1 MYNEKKMINCMYTL
15 KEDEEYILK
24 KIKDEFKWKML
35 DSEYDEKRIEITK
48 NSDVLKQCIE
58 RGLFM
63 EEVLNNPNLPSEYLE
78 NLLKD
83 MTEFLC
89 NSKFTQIKEIKNLC
103 DKITKMHLLYNY
115 YESICTKDDE
125 TILRLEI
132 RNFLNNNF
140 ERKKIGDIIKKG
152 YKVED
157 FYKFLD
163 VLVREYFVKKY
174 LIDNE
179 QNMQKM
185 IYKRIEEQ
193 NECEEN
199 LLNAVIDYISKKY
212 MDKNKE
218 NIKNKE
224 DLDSKVTDWILD
236 IFATYLPEGFS
247 GYYIVWLS
255 GITSFMD
262 REGKFLGINSQED
275 FNIFINTAVYILN
288 RQLILPEEKLIK
300 GQELKELASKNNIDA
315 LWFFI
320 KLYKNLNKNLEL
332 EELNRIIQKIF
343 GIDIDIEKPFPT
355 RQVYDMELIYL
366 IGNISKSPEI
376 LTKIY
381 EQCSQLDE
389 KILEI
394 LKENECTPEKI
405 RQRIQAKINMKK
417 TIEQDKI
424 SKTLEEEKE
433 KLEQETK
440 KEGCVKE

>member
-179 QNMQKM
+179 RNMQKM

-275 FNIFINTAVYILN
+275 FNIFINTAIYILN

>member
-1 MYNEKKMINCMYTL
+1 M
-15 KEDEEYILK
+15 
-24 KIKDEFKWKML
+24 W
-35 DSEYDEKRIEITK
+35 R
-48 NSDVLKQCIE
+48 
-58 RGLFM
+58 
-63 EEVLNNPNLPSEYLE
+63 
-78 NLLKD
+78 
-83 MTEFLC
+83 
-89 NSKFTQIKEIKNLC
+89 
-103 DKITKMHLLYNY
+103 
-115 YESICTKDDE
+115 
-125 TILRLEI
+125 
-132 RNFLNNNF
+132 
-140 ERKKIGDIIKKG
+140 
-152 YKVED
+152 
-157 FYKFLD
+157 
-163 VLVREYFVKKY
+163 
-174 LIDNE
+174 
-179 QNMQKM
+179 
-185 IYKRIEEQ
+185 
-193 NECEEN
+193 
-199 LLNAVIDYISKKY
+199 
-212 MDKNKE
+212 
-218 NIKNKE
+218 
-224 DLDSKVTDWILD
+224 
-236 IFATYLPEGFS
+236 
-247 GYYIVWLS
+247 S
-255 GITSFMD
+255 GITSSRD
-262 REGKFLGINSQED
+262 REGKCLGINSQED
-275 FNIFINTAVYILN
+275 FNIFINTAIYILN

>member
-179 QNMQKM
+179 RNMQKM

-275 FNIFINTAVYILN
+275 FNIFINTAEYILN

>member
-115 YESICTKDDE
+115 YESICTKDDK

-163 VLVREYFVKKY
+163 LLVRQYFVKKY

-179 QNMQKM
+179 RNMQKM

-275 FNIFINTAVYILN
+275 FNIFINTAIYILN